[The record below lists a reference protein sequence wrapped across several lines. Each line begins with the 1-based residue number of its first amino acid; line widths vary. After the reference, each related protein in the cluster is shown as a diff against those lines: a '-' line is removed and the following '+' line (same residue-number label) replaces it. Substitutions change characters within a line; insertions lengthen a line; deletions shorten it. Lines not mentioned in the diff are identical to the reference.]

1 MRSKMYI
8 VIRNYLSLLVV
19 AALAL
24 GFAFGTGGSRAAL
37 ADTSTP
43 TIAPSENTVRPT
55 QTITVFAIGFAP
67 NDTVSLF
74 LDNTQFQLSTLTC
87 DSTGSCSG
95 PLTIPIFS
103 GPQGQHMLIGEGSQF
118 GEALANAP
126 ITINPIVLFDHSV
139 AGTGHGGPGT
149 TTLLVGT
156 GFATNETVS
165 AFWGDATGTLL
176 GTTTSD
182 SFSGFFQ
189 LPILTP
195 LNVAPGKY
203 RITVVRSGQKP
214 ATVSTTF
221 TVVPPEIRA
230 PAGVRSG
237 HILNVHLKGFQGN
250 ENIVLSWNANG
261 GQQIG
266 IFQALGD
273 GSLFTNSQL
282 FAPSAPEGSYT
293 LTATGQSSGLQAST
307 PLNVG
312 PGIQNN
318 APTNPGGTI
327 TILGGGF
334 SANEDLTVSIVG
346 ENASARSVT
355 TAADG
360 SFQVD
365 LTAPLSL
372 TLAPAQHFVLATNSD
387 GSERAKSFFFIVPS
401 SIRWTG
407 TDSNAQSGIA
417 TFGSTSTISGQDFP
431 ANEQITLFWN
441 FQQAGQVQVGTVQA
455 SADGSF
461 SFDLTTP
468 SSPFTGSATIEGIAA
483 TSTFAA
489 SFQVQ
494 PQAAISVT
502 PLSVPVGQ
510 TINISGGSFAANAPI
525 TLTLQGNSSPVVI
538 GTATSADNGT
548 FSISL
553 PIPANAQGGVSAITA
568 SDGTT
573 SVHVNLIVQVTVT
586 LTPDTGGSGTPI
598 TFTASNLS
606 LAGVQCFFA
615 EPQIVWFDPVTGTS
629 QIVSSICPR
638 GPFVETIT
646 APNNLVSGRQ
656 YEVELLLD
664 KFLVGQATFTAQ

>member
-1 MRSKMYI
+1 MYI

-19 AALAL
+19 AVLAL

-43 TIAPSENTVRPT
+43 TITPSDNTVRPT
-55 QTITVFAIGFAP
+55 QKITVFATGFAP
-67 NDTVSLF
+67 NDTVTLF
-74 LDNTQFQLSTLTC
+74 LDDTRFQLSTLTC
-87 DSTGSCSG
+87 DSMGGCSG
-95 PLTIPIFS
+95 PLTIPLFA
-103 GPQGQHMLIGEGSQF
+103 GPQGQHMLIGEGSQI

-126 ITINPIVLFDHSV
+126 ITINPFVFFDHSV
-139 AGTGHGGPGT
+139 AGPGHGGPGT
-149 TTLLVGT
+149 TTVLFGT
-156 GFATNETVS
+156 AFATNETVNV
-165 AFWGDATGTLL
+165 FWGDATGTLL
-176 GTTTSD
+176 GTATSD
-182 SFSGFFQ
+182 SFSGLFQ
-189 LPILTP
+189 LQILTP

-203 RITVVRSGQKP
+203 KITTVRSGQKP

-237 HILNVHLKGFQGN
+237 RVLNIHLKGFQGG

-266 IFQALGD
+266 TFQALVD

-293 LTATGQSSGLQAST
+293 LTATGQSSGLQASA
-307 PLNVG
+307 PLNLG

-327 TILGGGF
+327 TISGGGF
-334 SANEDLTVSIVG
+334 SANEALTVFIVG
-346 ENASARSVT
+346 EKAPVRSVT

-387 GSERAKSFFFIVPS
+387 GSERARSFFFIEPPS
-401 SIRWTG
+401 INWAG

-417 TFGSTSTISGQDFP
+417 TFGSAGTINGQDFP
-431 ANEQITLFWN
+431 ANEQVTLFWN
-441 FQQAGQVQVGTVQA
+441 FQEAGQIQVGTVQA
-455 SADGSF
+455 AADGSF

-468 SSPFTGSATIEGIAA
+468 SSPFTSSATIEGIAS

-494 PQAAISVT
+494 PQAAILIT
-502 PLSVPVGQ
+502 PLSAQVGQ
-510 TINISGGSFAANAPI
+510 TINISGGSFAANVPI
-525 TLTLQGNSSPVVI
+525 TLTFQGNSSS
-538 GTATSADNGT
+538 GTATSTDNGT
-548 FSISL
+548 FSTSL
-553 PIPANAQGGVSAITA
+553 TIPANAQGGVSAVTA

-573 SVHVNLIVQVTVT
+573 SAHTNLIVQVTVT
-586 LTPDTGGSGTPI
+586 LTPNTGGSGTHI

-606 LAGVQCFFA
+606 LVGVQCFFA

-629 QIVSSICPR
+629 QIVSSVCPR
-638 GPFVETIT
+638 GPFIETIT

-664 KFLVGQATFTAQ
+664 KVLIGQATFTAQ